1 MVKRLVRHEQFGEGR
16 VVALENGSIKIRFF
30 ERSAA
35 EAEQVFARTA
45 IEQGF
50 LTPVLLEQGRRCQGP
65 LGSCQVTRA
74 LPDGNTGRYAYE
86 VRYDNGAT
94 AVCSETEL
102 DPVPATAFPTPSS
115 RLAVREIEHLL
126 KFRIREVF
134 RNTCAHNLRQGGRLA
149 ALLAARVDL
158 HPHQAFVSGTVLDDR
173 RRRYIL
179 ADEVGLGKTIE
190 AGVVIH
196 DVLTGNP
203 GARVLIICPGTL
215 TQQWLCEIYSK
226 FGGQVFTLLDL
237 HAESTIRWDT
247 ISHVIVSM
255 GQVLQ
260 FAAQPLLR
268 APWDL
273 VVIDECHHLLTA
285 PVLYEF
291 AASLSRNCRSLLLL
305 SAIPAQQREDEYFR
319 LLALLEPEKFDP
331 NSPQAVAAFRE
342 LFENQGPLSRR
353 LQPLI
358 IRLRGLQSGDY
369 THEDVVRQA
378 RRLLEL
384 PILARD
390 PRLAKLHEKLVVAG
404 PDLPVVAQQIIDHV
418 ADRYRIYRRILR
430 NRRASL
436 QRDAKID
443 VVIRRRDLRPYPPG
457 ELERNA
463 IDAVEAL
470 LAAAWREGTDPDVIV
485 TLARTIW
492 QSLASSDCALDL
504 LRGIAHTAPARLNQK
519 GRDFLA
525 LGPLLGYEEWQDYMA
540 LLQMAA
546 ASILDRHL
554 LASAIKALTLWNDS
568 REQEARY
575 RHLTTILRQ
584 WWLRDS
590 SAKLLIFA
598 GHPNLA
604 EEVAVALATEFGDA
618 TVASFRADMSREQ
631 KEEAASRFRR
641 DSTTRVL
648 ISDETGGEGR
658 NFEFADAVVHYD
670 TPWHVSRVEQ
680 RIGRLDRIGR
690 TRFRRDVVS
699 VVICPSGTVEEALIR
714 CYDEGLNVYQESVS
728 GLEFSLRQ
736 QESQLVSAA
745 LSHGVDGLTA
755 TVPCLSEIARNERAR
770 DEYDALL
777 DWASFDEDR
786 AQRFLSVRS
795 RPEVERAMEAAFVE
809 YYQSVAKSKAA
820 RPYADERS
828 PAGLWEFQLDAV
840 RPGILPPEASGTV
853 CGTFRR
859 DVAQLRLDRAF
870 FQVGNPFFDALS
882 RAAHRHPAFRTYAVQ
897 CRAAGRPPWA
907 GFEFVFSCEPN
918 LERLDGRTDLTN
930 LVLSFFPSAPIHI
943 FLDLGGQESDGS
955 ALHPLR
961 QSLTRQNKGRAWVN
975 LWKDREI
982 GLDALLPR
990 SIWTATVP
998 ELAAKANE
1006 LATERFRQR
1015 LSSVEEIKARW
1026 QTAARKFREQAT
1038 PVSLAEAA
1046 TLEALITAVTDW
1058 RVIEEAAGF
1067 LAVNHNLVRY
1077 A

>member
-16 VVALENGSIKIRFF
+16 VVALEDGSLRIWFF
-30 ERSAA
+30 ERTDA

-50 LTPVLLEQGRRCQGP
+50 LTLVLLEKGRLCQGP
-65 LGSCQVTRA
+65 LGTCQVIRA
-74 LPDGNTGRYAYE
+74 LADGNSGRYAYE
-86 VRYDNGAT
+86 VSYESGAT

-102 DPVPATAFPTPSS
+102 EPVPATSFPSPSS
-115 RLAVREIEHLL
+115 RLAVREIDHLL
-126 KFRIREVF
+126 QFRIREVF
-134 RNTCAHNLRQGGRLA
+134 RSTCAHNLRQGGKLA

-158 HPHQAFVSGTVLDDR
+158 HPHQAFVAGTVLDDR

-196 DVLTGNP
+196 DVLAGNP
-203 GARVLIICPGTL
+203 GARVLIVCPGTL
-215 TQQWLCEIYSK
+215 TQQWFCEIYSK
-226 FGGQVFTLLDL
+226 FGGQIFTLLDL
-237 HAESTIRWDT
+237 HAESSIRWDT
-247 ISHVIVSM
+247 IRHVIVSM

-260 FAAQPLLR
+260 FAAEPLLR

-291 AASLSRNCRSLLLL
+291 ATALSHRCRSLLLL
-305 SAIPAQQREDEYFR
+305 SAIPAQQRDDEYFK
-319 LLALLEPEKFDP
+319 LLALLEPEKFDA
-331 NSPQAVAAFRE
+331 NSTEAVAAFRD

-358 IRLRGLQSGDY
+358 IRLRGIQSGDY
-369 THEDVVRQA
+369 TPDDVVRQA

-390 PRLAKLHEKLVVAG
+390 QQLPKLFEKLVAAG
-404 PDLPVVAQQIIDHV
+404 PAPTGVAQQIVDHV
-418 ADRYRIYRRILR
+418 ADRYRVYRRILR

-443 VVIRRRDLRPYPPG
+443 LATRRRDLRPYAPG
-457 ELERNA
+457 DLERNA
-463 IDAVEAL
+463 IDAIESL
-470 LAAAWREGTDPDVIV
+470 LAAAWRGGSDPDLIV
-485 TLARTIW
+485 TLARTMW
-492 QSLASSDCALDL
+492 QSLASSDCALEM
-504 LRGIAHTAPARLNQK
+504 LRGIAQTAPGRLNQK
-519 GRDFLA
+519 GRDFLS

-540 LLQMAA
+540 LLQVVA
-546 ASILDRHL
+546 ASILDPHL
-554 LASAIKALTLWNDS
+554 LAAAVEALTLWNES
-568 REQEARY
+568 KEQEARY

-584 WWLRDS
+584 WWLRDRR
-590 SAKLLIFA
+590 AKLLVFA
-598 GHPNLA
+598 GHPSLA
-604 EEVAVALATEFGDA
+604 EEVAVALATEIGDA
-618 TVASFRADMSREQ
+618 AVASFRADMSREQ

-641 DSTTRVL
+641 DPATRVL
-648 ISDETGGEGR
+648 VSDETGGEGR

-690 TRFRRDVVS
+690 TRFRSDVAS

-714 CYDEGLNVYQESVS
+714 CYDDGLNVYQESVS

-745 LSHGVDGLTA
+745 LADGAEGLGA
-755 TVPCLSEIARNERAR
+755 AIPCLREIARNERAR

-795 RPEVERAMEAAFVE
+795 RPEVERALEATFVE

-828 PAGLWEFQLDAV
+828 PEGLWEFQLDAL
-840 RPGILPPEASGTV
+840 RPGILPPEASGSV

-859 DVAQLRLDRAF
+859 DIAQVRLERAF
-870 FQVGNPFFDALS
+870 FQVGNPFFDAVS
-882 RAAHRHPAFRTYAVQ
+882 RAAQRHPAFRTYAAQ
-897 CRAAGRPPWA
+897 CRVAGRPPWA

-918 LERLDGRTDLTN
+918 LENLDGRSDLTN
-930 LVLSFFPSAPIHI
+930 LVQSFFPSAPIHI
-943 FLDLGGQESDGS
+943 FLDLDGQESDAAAFS
-955 ALHPLR
+955 AIR
-961 QSLTRQNKGRAWVN
+961 QSLTKQNKGKAWVN
-975 LWKDREI
+975 LWKDREV
-982 GLDALLPR
+982 GLDAVLPGR
-990 SIWTATVP
+990 TWTAIVP
-998 ELAAKANE
+998 ELAAQA
-1006 LATERFRQR
+1006 AGIAAERFRQR
-1015 LSSVEEIKARW
+1015 LSPVEDVTTRW
-1026 QTAARKFREQAT
+1026 HAAARRFRDQAT
-1038 PVSLAEAA
+1038 PVSLGEAA
-1046 TLEALITAVTDW
+1046 TLDALIAAVTDW
-1058 RVIEEAAGF
+1058 RVHEEAAGF
-1067 LAVNHNLVRY
+1067 LAVNHSLVRY

>member
-16 VVALENGSIKIRFF
+16 VVALNNGTLTISFF
-30 ERSAA
+30 ELTGD

-50 LTPVLLEQGRRCQGP
+50 LTLVLLEKGRRCQGP
-65 LGSCQVTRA
+65 LGTCQVIRA
-74 LPDGNTGRYAYE
+74 LQDGESGRYAYE
-86 VRYDNGAT
+86 VSYESGAT

-102 DPVPATAFPTPSS
+102 DPVPATSLPTPSS

-126 KFRIREVF
+126 QFRIREAF
-134 RNTCAHNLRQGGRLA
+134 RNTCAHNLRQGGKLA

-158 HPHQAFVSGTVLDDR
+158 HPHQAFVAGTVLDDR

-196 DVLTGNP
+196 DLLTGNP
-203 GARVLIICPGTL
+203 GARVLVICPGTL
-215 TQQWLCEIYSK
+215 TQQWFCEIYSK
-226 FGGQVFTLLDL
+226 FGGQIFTLLDL
-237 HAESTIRWDT
+237 HSESSIRWDT
-247 ISHVIVSM
+247 IRHVIVSM

-260 FAAQPLLR
+260 FAAEPLLR

-291 AASLSRNCRSLLLL
+291 AASVSRRCRSLLLL
-305 SAIPAQQREDEYFR
+305 SAIPAQQREDEYFK
-319 LLALLEPEKFDP
+319 LLALLEPDKFDAS
-331 NSPQAVAAFRE
+331 SPQAVAAFRD
-342 LFENQGPLSRR
+342 LFESQAPLSRR

-358 IRLRGLQSGDY
+358 IRLHGIKSGDY
-369 THEDVVRQA
+369 TPEDVVRQA

-384 PILARD
+384 PILASDRQ
-390 PRLAKLHEKLVVAG
+390 LAKLYDKLVAAG
-404 PDLPVVAQQIIDHV
+404 PEPAAIGQQIVDYM
-418 ADRYRIYRRILR
+418 ADRYRVYRRILR
-430 NRRASL
+430 NRRAPL

-443 VVIRRRDLRPYPPG
+443 AVTRRRDLRPYPPG
-457 ELERNA
+457 DLERNA
-463 IDAVEAL
+463 IDAVESL
-470 LAAAWREGTDPDVIV
+470 LAAAWRERKDPDLLI
-485 TLARTIW
+485 TLARTVW
-492 QSLASSDCALDL
+492 QSMASSDCALEL
-504 LRGIAHTAPARLNQK
+504 LRGLAQTPPGRLNQK
-519 GRDFLA
+519 GRDFLS
-525 LGPLLGYEEWQDYMA
+525 LGPLLGYEEWQDYIA
-540 LLQMAA
+540 LLQTAA
-546 ASILDRHL
+546 TSILDRYL
-554 LASAIKALTLWNDS
+554 LDTAINALTLWNES
-568 REQEARY
+568 KEQEARY
-575 RHLTTILRQ
+575 RQLTTVLRQ
-584 WWLRDS
+584 WWLRDR
-590 SAKLLIFA
+590 SAKLLVFA

-604 EEVAVALATEFGDA
+604 EEVAVALATQIGEA
-618 TVASFRADMSREQ
+618 SVASFRADMSREQ

-641 DSTTRVL
+641 DPATRILV
-648 ISDETGGEGR
+648 SDETGGEGR

-670 TPWHVSRVEQ
+670 TPWQISRVEQ

-690 TRFRRDVVS
+690 TRFRSDVTS

-745 LSHGVDGLTA
+745 LAVGVEGLVA
-755 TVPCLSEIARNERAR
+755 AIPGLGEVARNERAR

-795 RPEVERAMEAAFVE
+795 RPEVERALEATFVE

-840 RPGILPPEASGTV
+840 RPGILPADASGTV

-859 DVAQLRLDRAF
+859 DVAQLRVDRAF
-870 FQVGNPFFDALS
+870 FQIGNPFFDAIS
-882 RAAHRHPAFRTYAVQ
+882 RAAQRHPAFRTYAVQ
-897 CRAAGRPPWA
+897 CRAAGRAPWA

-918 LERLDGRTDLTN
+918 LEHLGGRTDLTN

-943 FLDLGGQESDGS
+943 FIDVDGQESDAS
-955 ALHPLR
+955 ALHSLR
-961 QSLTRQNKGRAWVN
+961 QSLTPQNKGKAWVN
-975 LWKDREI
+975 LWKEREV

-990 SIWTATVP
+990 SIWTTTVLELSTKAT
-998 ELAAKANE
+998 E

-1015 LSSVEEIKARW
+1015 LSPVEEIKTRW
-1026 QTAARKFREQAT
+1026 SASARKFREQAT
-1038 PVSLAEAA
+1038 PVSLGEAA
-1046 TLEALITAVTDW
+1046 TLEALIAAITDW
-1058 RVIEEAAGF
+1058 RVSEEAAGF

>member
-1 MVKRLVRHEQFGEGR
+1 MVNRLVRHEHFGEGR
-16 VVALENGSIKIRFF
+16 VVAFENGILKIRFF
-30 ERSAA
+30 ERSGA
-35 EAEQVFARTA
+35 EAEQVFASTA
-45 IEQGF
+45 IGEGL
-50 LTPVLLEQGRRCQGP
+50 LTPVLLEKGRRCLGP
-65 LGSCQVTRA
+65 LGPCEVKRA
-74 LPDGNTGRYAYE
+74 LPDRDTGLYAYD
-86 VRYDNGAT
+86 VTYDNGAT
-94 AVCSETEL
+94 AVCGETEL

-115 RLAVREIEHLL
+115 RLAVREIGHLL
-126 KFRIREVF
+126 QFQAREVF

-158 HPHQAFVSGTVLDDR
+158 HAHQAFVAGTILDDR

-190 AGVVIH
+190 AGVVVH

-203 GARVLIICPGTL
+203 DARVLIICPGTL
-215 TQQWLCEIYSK
+215 TQQWFCEIYSK

-237 HAESTIRWDT
+237 HTESSIRWDT
-247 ISHVIVSM
+247 IRHVIVSM

-260 FAAQPLLR
+260 FAAEPLLK
-268 APWDL
+268 ATWDL
-273 VVIDECHHLLTA
+273 VVIDECHHVLTA

-291 AASLSRNCRSLLLL
+291 ATLLSRNCRSLLLL
-305 SAIPAQQREDEYFR
+305 SAIPAQQREDEYFK

-331 NSPQAVAAFRE
+331 TSPQAVAAFRE
-342 LFENQGPLSRR
+342 LFDNQGPLSRR

-358 IRLRGLQSGDY
+358 IRLRGIQSGDFSP
-369 THEDVVRQA
+369 EDVVRQA

-390 PRLAKLHEKLVVAG
+390 QQLAKLYEKLVAAG
-404 PDLPVVAQQIIDHV
+404 PDLPVVTQEIIDYV
-418 ADRYRIYRRILR
+418 ADRYRVYRRILR

-443 VVIRRRDLRPYPPG
+443 VVIRSLDLRPYPPG
-457 ELERNA
+457 DLERNA
-463 IDAVEAL
+463 IDAVETL
-470 LAAAWREGTDPDVIV
+470 LTAAWREGTEVDLIV
-485 TLARTIW
+485 ALARTIW

-504 LRGIAHTAPARLNQK
+504 LRGIAHTTPGRLNQK
-519 GRDFLA
+519 VRDFLA
-525 LGPLLGYEEWQDYMA
+525 LGSLLGYEEWQDYMA
-540 LLQMAA
+540 LLQTAG
-546 ASILDRHL
+546 ASILDRPL
-554 LASAIKALTLWNDS
+554 LSSAIDALTLWNDS
-568 REQEARY
+568 GEQEARY

-584 WWLRDS
+584 LWRQNS
-590 SAKLLIFA
+590 SAKLLVFA

-604 EEVAVALATEFGDA
+604 EEVAVALAAEFGDA
-618 TVASFRADMSREQ
+618 AVASFRADMSREQ

-641 DSTTRVL
+641 DSATRVL
-648 ISDETGGEGR
+648 MSDETGGEGR

-714 CYDEGLNVYQESVS
+714 CYDKGLKVYQESIS

-736 QESQLVSAA
+736 QESQLVTAA
-745 LSHGVDGLTA
+745 LSGGVEGLNA
-755 TVPCLSEIARNERAR
+755 TVPCLAEVARNERAR

-809 YYQSVAKSKAA
+809 YYQNVAKSKAV

-840 RPGILPPEASGTV
+840 RPGILAPEASGTV

-897 CRAAGRPPWA
+897 CRAAGRQPWA

-918 LERLDGRTDLTN
+918 LERLHGRTDLTN
-930 LVLSFFPSAPIHI
+930 LILSYFPSTPIHI
-943 FLDLGGQESDGS
+943 FLDLEGQEGDGND
-955 ALHPLR
+955 LHSLR
-961 QSLTRQNKGRAWVN
+961 RSLTRKNKGKTWVN

-982 GLDALLPR
+982 GLDALLSR
-990 SIWTATVP
+990 SSWAATVP
-998 ELAAKANE
+998 ELAGKAKE
-1006 LATERFRQR
+1006 LVAERFRHR
-1015 LSSVEEIKARW
+1015 LSSVEEIKTRW
-1026 QTAARKFREQAT
+1026 QTAARKLREQST
-1038 PVSLAEAA
+1038 PVSLAEAD
-1046 TLEALITAVTDW
+1046 TLEALVAAASDW
-1058 RVIEEAAGF
+1058 RVTEEAVGF